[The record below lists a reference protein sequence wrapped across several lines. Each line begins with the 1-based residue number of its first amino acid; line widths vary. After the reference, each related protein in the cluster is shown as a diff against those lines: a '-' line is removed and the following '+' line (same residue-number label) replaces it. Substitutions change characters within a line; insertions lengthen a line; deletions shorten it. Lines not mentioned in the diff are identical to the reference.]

1 MTLPWI
7 KFISFLEKFGDG
19 QKVYSKYKAIIRA
32 KIDKIE
38 SYIQIEMKKWKNTF
52 LVKSSMKKADT

>member
-52 LVKSSMKKADT
+52 LVT

>member
-7 KFISFLEKFGDG
+7 KFISFLVKFGDG
-19 QKVYSKYKAIIRA
+19 QKVYSKYKAITWA

-38 SYIQIEMKKWKNTF
+38 SYI
-52 LVKSSMKKADT
+52 

>member
-32 KIDKIE
+32 KIGKIE

>member
-7 KFISFLEKFGDG
+7 KFISFLVKFGDG

-32 KIDKIE
+32 KIGKIE

-52 LVKSSMKKADT
+52 LVT